1 MGVKKIMVTGGS
13 GFLGSYVA
21 DRLSD
26 AGHKVLI
33 LDNRPS
39 SYIRPDQ
46 DMLQIDL
53 LDKEAVMEAVKNIDI
68 IYHFGGF
75 ADLSKSRFA
84 PTESMHVNVM
94 GTAYLLEAATS
105 NNVERFIFASSIYV
119 YSQSGSFYRVS
130 KHACEL
136 MIEEYHKN
144 FSLNYTILR
153 FGTLY
158 GCRSD
163 SSNSV
168 RSYLEQALLNKK
180 IVLSGDGEEV
190 REFIHAYDAADIS
203 LKVLEDEFAMQT
215 LILTGH
221 HRMKVV
227 DLAEMINEILGG
239 SVEIEQGSGKKS
251 HYKYTPYSY
260 LPRIGRKIV
269 QNTYHDLGQGLLEV
283 LEEIDT

>member
-1 MGVKKIMVTGGS
+1 MVTGGS